1 MEAKS
6 VAAAMVDQ
14 VLAGKLSR
22 RDALRRAAGLGLSAT
37 FAGALLGA
45 ESRVAAAQSSAS
57 SYTPKGPKVDK
68 LTFWTRSSK
77 DTSKNEWDALSKAAD
92 DYTKAIGTKIDLV
105 TVPDADFRSKLSIAA
120 PSGNGPDVFG
130 PLAHDWIGEIAYQ
143 KIAKPWSSLPNQ
155 DDFTKEALQLVSLPV
170 SAAGGAPTTNG
181 TGTLQI
187 FALPLF
193 TEALALV
200 YNTDM
205 VKEPP
210 KTWDD
215 LVKQAKDLTTGGNYG
230 FAFQIVQQYYEGPFF
245 FAEGSYI
252 FKRSAD
258 GLFDTNDIG
267 LNNTGGVAAASALRD
282 MYYKKAPEM
291 PQGVLD
297 QTNAGQILPGMMQS
311 GQLAMT
317 IDGPWSVPSLKDAGI
332 NVGVA
337 PLPTWTTGKPLTP
350 FLGIQAMLVNAYGK
364 QVEAATDFVS
374 FIGSTQEVVPMSV
387 GFHKAPARASATDAA
402 IKASPDFEAWIAQ
415 TKNANPMPNIPAM
428 QNVWTPWGD
437 AMVGILQK
445 NASDAQVKQLLDT
458 AVTQIEK
465 NIKQSKS

>member
-1 MEAKS
+1 MEPKT

-14 VLAGKLSR
+14 VLSGKLSR
-22 RDALRRAAGLGLSAT
+22 REALRRAAGLG
-37 FAGALLGA
+37 
-45 ESRVAAAQSSAS
+45 VAAAFASALFAAGGGVAGAQGAGA
-57 SYTPKGPKVDK
+57 YTPKGPKVDK
-68 LTFWTRSSK
+68 LVFWTRSSK
-77 DTSKNEWDALSKAAD
+77 DTSKNEWDALQKAAD
-92 DYTKAIGTKIDLV
+92 NYTKAIGTKIDLV

-143 KIAKPWSSLPNQ
+143 KIAKVWPSLPNQ
-155 DDFTKEALQLVSLPV
+155 DDFSQQALQLVSLPV
-170 SAAGGAPTTNG
+170 SETGGTPAPGAAAKVD
-181 TGTLQI
+181 I
-187 FALPLF
+187 YALPLF

-200 YNTDM
+200 YNKDM
-205 VKEPP
+205 VSEAP
-210 KTWDD
+210 KTWDEV
-215 LVKQAKDLTTGGNYG
+215 LSQAKDLTKGGNYG
-230 FAFQIVQQYYEGPFF
+230 FAFQILTQYYEGPFF

-252 FKRSAD
+252 FKQSN
-258 GLFDTNDIG
+258 GIFDTADVG
-267 LNNTGGVAAASALRD
+267 LNNAGGVAAARALRD

-291 PQGVLD
+291 PEGVLD
-297 QTNAGQILPGMMQS
+297 QANAGQILPGMMQA

-317 IDGPWSVPSLKDAGI
+317 IDGPWSVPPLKDAGV

-337 PLPTWTTGKPLTP
+337 PLPTWTNGKPLTP

-374 FIGSTQEVVPMSV
+374 FMGSTDQVVPMSV

-402 IKASPDFEAWIAQ
+402 VKASPDFEAWIAQ

-428 QNVWTPWGD
+428 QKVWTPWGD

-445 NASDAQVKQLLDT
+445 QASDAQVKQLLDT
-458 AVTQIEK
+458 AVTQIKK
-465 NIKQSKS
+465 NIQQSQS

>member
-1 MEAKS
+1 MKPNA
-6 VAAAMVDQ
+6 VTAAMVDQ

-22 RDALRRAAGLGLSAT
+22 REALRRAAGLGLSTA
-37 FAGALLGA
+37 FAGALLAAGG
-45 ESRVAAAQSSAS
+45 RVAGAQATSGA
-57 SYTPKGPKVDK
+57 YTPKGPKVDK
-68 LTFWTRSSK
+68 LVFWTRSSQ
-77 DTSKNEWDALSKAAD
+77 DTSKNEWDALKKAAD
-92 DYTKAIGTKIDLV
+92 NYTKAIGTRIDLV

-143 KIAKPWSSLPNQ
+143 KIAKSWPSLPNQ
-155 DDFTKEALQLVSLPV
+155 DDFSAEELQLVSLPV
-170 SAAGGAPTTNG
+170 SETGGTPAPGGAVQLN
-181 TGTLQI
+181 I
-187 FALPLF
+187 YALPLF

-200 YNTDM
+200 YNKDM
-205 VKEPP
+205 VSDLP
-210 KTWDD
+210 KTWDEV
-215 LVKQAKDLTTGGNYG
+215 LSQAKDLTKGGNYG
-230 FAFQIVQQYYEGPFF
+230 FAFQILTQYYEGPFF
-245 FAEGSYI
+245 FAEDSYI
-252 FKRSAD
+252 FKRQEN
-258 GLFDTNDIG
+258 GLFDTSDIG
-267 LNNTGGVAAASALRD
+267 LNDPGGVKAAEALRD

-291 PQGVLD
+291 PEGVLD
-297 QTNAGQILPGMMQS
+297 QANAGQILPGMVQA

-317 IDGPWSVPSLKDAGI
+317 IDGPWSVPSLNDAGI

-337 PLPTWTTGKPLTP
+337 PLPTWTNGKPLTP

-374 FIGSTQEVVPMSV
+374 FMGSTDQVVPMAV

-445 NASDAQVKQLLDT
+445 NAADDKVKALLDT
-458 AVTQIEK
+458 AVTQIKK
-465 NIKQSKS
+465 NIQQSQS